1 MRIGGLQKCSTID
14 FPGKVAC
21 VLFTQGCNF
30 RCGFCH
36 NEELLEPKRWETPI
50 PEEEVLAFLEKRKN
64 VLDAVVISGGE
75 PTLHSDLAEWFRRIK
90 AMGFAT
96 KLDTNG
102 TRSDVLQSL
111 IQKNLLDFVAMDV
124 KHCLQ
129 EAAYNSIVG
138 TSGILS
144 AVKRSIQ
151 ILMANSID
159 YEFRTT
165 LIQEIHKQEDV
176 LTLAESLQGAQQWT
190 LQKFRPEK
198 TLDPQWETFHPWSS
212 DEIERLKT
220 TLLQQFPELNVHF
233 LGF

>member
-1 MRIGGLQKCSTID
+1 MHIGGLQKCSTID

-36 NEELLEPKRWETPI
+36 NPELVDPKCLVPAL
-50 PEEEVLAFLEKRKN
+50 EEEEIFSFLKKRQKI
-64 VLDAVVISGGE
+64 LDAVVISGGE
-75 PTLHSDLAEWFRRIK
+75 PTLHSDLAEWFRRIR
-90 AMGFAT
+90 ALGFAT

-102 TRSDVLQSL
+102 THPEVLQSL
-111 IQKNLLDFVAMDV
+111 IQENLLDFVAMDI

-129 EAAYNSIVG
+129 EAVYNGIVG

-151 ILMANSID
+151 ILMAGFID

-198 TLDPQWETFHPWSS
+198 TLNPQWETFHPWSQE
-212 DEIERLKT
+212 EIESLRA
-220 TLLQQFPELNVHF
+220 LLSRQFPSLAVRYPEI
-233 LGF
+233 